1 MQSAVLKILPDAGDL
16 KTGYLEKRIGE
27 KSGRQNLPESLKWQ
41 KRYFVLA
48 EPKGMLYY
56 FKSVDDPPHYKG
68 LINMREAKARPARY

>member
-1 MQSAVLKILPDAGDL
+1 M
-16 KTGYLEKRIGE
+16 
-27 KSGRQNLPESLKWQ
+27 KWQ

-68 LINMREAKARPARY
+68 VINIRDAKACQFFQRC

>member
-1 MQSAVLKILPDAGDL
+1 M
-16 KTGYLEKRIGE
+16 
-27 KSGRQNLPESLKWQ
+27 KWQ

-68 LINMREAKARPARY
+68 VINIRDAKARHSCQCWAWGRWSSASTVCGVGEGPSAPFE